1 MLFGDSDR
9 STISP
14 KRPPKGLHFASDT
27 PPIRGQT
34 PQFCPPRGLWPPHLR
49 AYRGVTHRFW
59 GWCDVLYGGTN
70 VKHSVFAATA
80 LAAAAFLVMPFSE
93 GSGAVIG
100 ADGAPAAASSTFI
113 FSAPAAIV
121 KAGAVVSPEASA
133 SKSAPK
139 SVSPDGDHVAQNAAP
154 APSARVGGPK
164 AKAPVRRTTVSTK
177 TKTCPANIGGST
189 NSAPGAKSKGGVQGT
204 TSSDVAAF
212 ALKMNAIRVANCLE
226 PIPLA
231 NIKYDSCM
239 EQRLF
244 WMAEDPST
252 NPNSAWGHIGSK
264 RSDGVPSVGCD
275 GNIAGGSGNTGA
287 TVAQKWWD
295 SPDHRSVEYRP
306 TFHGNFGSVCIL
318 FAMTHGGLPNE
329 SASFTR
335 AASRWVTC

>member
-1 MLFGDSDR
+1 VKR
-9 STISP
+9 SVI
-14 KRPPKGLHFASDT
+14 
-27 PPIRGQT
+27 
-34 PQFCPPRGLWPPHLR
+34 
-49 AYRGVTHRFW
+49 V
-59 GWCDVLYGGTN
+59 
-70 VKHSVFAATA
+70 ATA
-80 LAAAAFLVMPFSE
+80 FAAAAVIVMPFSG
-93 GSGAVIG
+93 GSGASIG
-100 ADGAPAAASSTFI
+100 TDTAPAAASATFI
-113 FSAPAAIV
+113 FSAPAAVV
-121 KAGAVVSPEASA
+121 KSGAVVSPEASE
-133 SKSAPK
+133 SKSAAK
-139 SVSPDGDHVAQNAAP
+139 SVSPDGDHVAQKSSP
-154 APSARVGGPK
+154 TPGSRVGGPT
-164 AKAPVRRTTVSTK
+164 ASAPVRRTTVSTK
-177 TKTCPANIGGST
+177 TKTCPSNIGGAT

-204 TSSDVAAF
+204 TSADLSAF

-231 NIKYDSCM
+231 NVKYDSCM

-252 NPNSAWGHIGSK
+252 NPNSAWGHVGSK

-295 SPDHRSVEYRP
+295 STDHRAVEYRP